1 MKVGLPRFDGHLG
14 VGGVGIKPN
23 HERDHQRATKF
34 CFAGAMA
41 VHGIAIMSGRQGL
54 EFETEIASDTAAL
67 NTFVDAMLTTGLA
80 DYLSRVGVRGT
91 ATYPMAFCEVFPSLR
106 RKN

>member
-41 VHGIAIMSGRQGL
+41 VHGIAIMSVREGL

-67 NTFVDAMLTTGLA
+67 NTFVDAMLATA
-80 DYLSRVGVRGT
+80 RVAPVIG
-91 ATYPMAFCEVFPSLR
+91 PS
-106 RKN
+106 